1 MKKVSSLLLI
11 AIALC
16 IGVTTAEAQQFKI
29 YRVGIIVA
37 GGPGLMPPQ
46 INGLRDGLQEAGY
59 IEGKNLVLD
68 LLQAETYDELRASLK
83 VYTQQ
88 KINVIV
94 TTSQVE
100 AGMAKEATDKIPI
113 VFMPAGYPVET
124 GLVRSLASTGTN
136 LTGLTFYRDL
146 EDNGKQLEIFKEVV
160 PALRRVVVLY
170 DGRKENRTPSMS
182 LRAVRKV
189 AAHLAI
195 QLDKKPVKSAIE
207 AEQAI
212 SSLPIKTGVGLFL
225 ICGGIFKELEK
236 IASIAIQKRLPLF
249 GCGATQVAE
258 ERVLLT
264 YAPDLYYIGYRGAWY
279 VNQILKGAKPH
290 ELPVETPTKFE
301 LVINLKTAR
310 EIGITIPPEVLI
322 LADKVFN

>member
-1 MKKVSSLLLI
+1 MKKAFGLLWILWPLLM
-11 AIALC
+11 AA
-16 IGVTTAEAQQFKI
+16 VAFQKEAKI
-29 YRVGIIVA
+29 YRVGVIVA

-68 LLQAETYDELRASLK
+68 LFQEENYDKLLATIRNYSK
-83 VYTQQ
+83 Q
-88 KINVIV
+88 KIDAIV
-94 TTSQVE
+94 ATAGTE
-100 AGMAKEATDKIPI
+100 AAIAKEATQKIPI
-113 VFMPAGYPVET
+113 IFVPAGFPVQL
-124 GLVRSLASTGTN
+124 GLVRSMASPGTN
-136 LTGLTFYRDL
+136 LTGLTFFADPQEVGR
-146 EDNGKQLEIFKEVV
+146 QLEVFKEVV
-160 PALRRVVVLY
+160 PSLRQVIVFF
-170 DGRKENRTPSMS
+170 DGRSENPVTAMS
-182 LRAVRKV
+182 LAEVRKV
-189 AAHLAI
+189 ATHLTI
-195 QLDKKPVKSAIE
+195 KLTESPVNSATE
-207 AEQAI
+207 PEQVL
-212 SSLPIKTGVGLFL
+212 SSLATNNKSGIFL
-225 ICGGIFKELEK
+225 ICGGIFKELGK

-279 VNQILKGAKPH
+279 VNQILKGAKPQD
-290 ELPVETPTKFE
+290 LPVETPTKFE